1 MRDNAYLYLV
11 ADLLQSA
18 VDQVRTRIRQL
29 GFPGAH
35 TLDEVRGSVDLTL
48 FRHKFAGDNKDLE
61 AQFDDMTSQLVKI
74 TFSEAAQ
81 R

>member
-1 MRDNAYLYLV
+1 
-11 ADLLQSA
+11 
-18 VDQVRTRIRQL
+18 
-29 GFPGAH
+29 
-35 TLDEVRGSVDLTL
+35 LTP